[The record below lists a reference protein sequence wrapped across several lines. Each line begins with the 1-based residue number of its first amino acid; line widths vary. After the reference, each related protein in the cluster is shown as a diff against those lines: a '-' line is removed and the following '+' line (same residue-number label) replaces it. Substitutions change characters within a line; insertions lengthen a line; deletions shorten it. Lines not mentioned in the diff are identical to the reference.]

1 MLALPSS
8 TLGTKLQLKILS
20 LAFLSSFYI
29 LPTQLPHVFPNF
41 IYLWMQRIFTFKS
54 IVIATT
60 WTLPYIYSSVL
71 EISTGVLF
79 WISAFHQKS
88 HSSSFLQNSFHPIF
102 HISDKNKIKLF
113 LWSFWSQ
120 KQKNYLM
127 PHKIMCLMT
136 APQLTSST
144 VLPLLCPSLPFH
156 FHYNGTLLVPSCF
169 LPTRGGL
176 MTSLPV
182 THSLSPEKLAL

>member
-1 MLALPSS
+1 MCWFHYYFF
-8 TLGTKLQLKILS
+8 
-20 LAFLSSFYI
+20 FLSNPI
-29 LPTQLPHVFPNF
+29 LLHRVVQLGHWFELFPANSKYHWKIIRAMTHLQKPYPQETHF
-41 IYLWMQRIFTFKS
+41 VQDQLYLFLARAWQN
-54 IVIATT
+54 
-60 WTLPYIYSSVL
+60 SSVFSRVPS
-71 EISTGVLF
+71 IS
-79 WISAFHQKS
+79 
-88 HSSSFLQNSFHPIF
+88 F
-102 HISDKNKIKLF
+102 HISSWLVNHLLRF